1 MEHWPMTAEPQERQP
16 SPWEAGVE
24 ADKAELA
31 SQSGE
36 PAALDRMGRVL
47 TITAVAIGN
56 ALEWF
61 DIVVYGFLAATM
73 AKLFF
78 PSNDPEMSLLI
89 TLGTFGLTFLMRP
102 LGSLFLG
109 AYADRVGRKRAMTLA
124 IVLMLIGTFILAVA
138 PTYAMVGR
146 TASVIVLCA
155 RLLQGFSA
163 GGEFGSSTAFL
174 AELDPKKSGFYS
186 SWQPASQ
193 GLMSLM
199 GSGFGVLLSVGMS
212 QTQVMAWGWRIP
224 FVFGLLV
231 GPVAIY
237 IRSKL
242 HENPAFAAMGVRQ
255 ISQLKLFNHQKKRI
269 LIGVGLVILATVSS
283 YTLLYI
289 PVFATKRLGISGGG
303 GFTSTLI
310 FGALELCLCPLFGLL
325 SDRIGR
331 LPIMAVAAGL
341 MFVGV
346 IPLFAWLAAAPSLGL
361 LVGVETAL
369 GILTAAYFGPTTSAM
384 AQLFPASFRSTGL
397 SLSYSLA
404 AAIFGGFAPLIV
416 ASLTN
421 ATNSNLAPSFY
432 IIFAAGLSLMAVL
445 GARRAGVR

>member
-1 MEHWPMTAEPQERQP
+1 MTAEPQERQP

-163 GGEFGSSTAFL
+163 GGEFGS
-174 AELDPKKSGFYS
+174 GF
-186 SWQPASQ
+186 
-193 GLMSLM
+193 
-199 GSGFGVLLSVGMS
+199 
-212 QTQVMAWGWRIP
+212 
-224 FVFGLLV
+224 
-231 GPVAIY
+231 
-237 IRSKL
+237 
-242 HENPAFAAMGVRQ
+242 
-255 ISQLKLFNHQKKRI
+255 
-269 LIGVGLVILATVSS
+269 
-283 YTLLYI
+283 
-289 PVFATKRLGISGGG
+289 
-303 GFTSTLI
+303 
-310 FGALELCLCPLFGLL
+310 
-325 SDRIGR
+325 
-331 LPIMAVAAGL
+331 
-341 MFVGV
+341 
-346 IPLFAWLAAAPSLGL
+346 
-361 LVGVETAL
+361 
-369 GILTAAYFGPTTSAM
+369 
-384 AQLFPASFRSTGL
+384 
-397 SLSYSLA
+397 
-404 AAIFGGFAPLIV
+404 
-416 ASLTN
+416 
-421 ATNSNLAPSFY
+421 
-432 IIFAAGLSLMAVL
+432 
-445 GARRAGVR
+445 

>member
-1 MEHWPMTAEPQERQP
+1 MTAESHERKP
-16 SPWEAGVE
+16 SAWEAGVE
-24 ADKAELA
+24 PGEADLVA
-31 SQSGE
+31 QSGE
-36 PAALDRMGRVL
+36 PTTPDRLGRALTV
-47 TITAVAIGN
+47 TAVAIGN

-78 PSNDPEMSLLI
+78 PSNDPETSLLI

-109 AYADRVGRKRAMTLA
+109 AYADRAGRKRAMTLA
-124 IVLMLIGTFILAVA
+124 IVLMLIGTFILAVT

-146 TASVIVLCA
+146 TASIIVLGA

-174 AELDPKKSGFYS
+174 AELDPKRSGFYS

-199 GSGFGVLLSVGMS
+199 GSGFGVFLSVGMS
-212 QTQVMAWGWRIP
+212 QNQVMAWGWRIP
-224 FVFGLLV
+224 FVFGLIV

-237 IRSKL
+237 IRTKL
-242 HENPAFAAMGVRQ
+242 HENRTFSAIGARQ
-255 ISQLKLFNHQKKRI
+255 MSQMELLNHQKRRI

-289 PVFATKRLGISGGG
+289 PIFATQRLGITGGG

-341 MFVGV
+341 TFVGV
-346 IPLFAWLAAAPSLGL
+346 IPLFALLAAAPSLGL
-361 LVGVETAL
+361 LVGVETVL

-384 AQLFPASFRSTGL
+384 AELFPASFRSTGL

-416 ASLTN
+416 AWLTN

-432 IIFAAGLSLMAVL
+432 LIFASAVSLMAVL

>member
-1 MEHWPMTAEPQERQP
+1 MTLESQGRVRSSSAAVADKNNAAGVANGAEP
-16 SPWEAGVE
+16 
-24 ADKAELA
+24 LA
-31 SQSGE
+31 V
-36 PAALDRMGRVL
+36 DRVGRTL

-61 DIVVYGFLAATM
+61 DIVVYGFLAGIM

-78 PSNDPEMSLLI
+78 PGNDPEMSVLI
-89 TLGTFGLTFLMRP
+89 TLGAFGLTFLMRP

-109 AYADRVGRKRAMTLA
+109 AYADKVGRKQAMTLS
-124 IVLMLIGTFILAVA
+124 IMLMLVGTFVLAIT

-146 TASVIVLCA
+146 TASIIVVSA

-174 AELDPKKSGFYS
+174 AELDPRRSGFYS

-199 GSGFGVLLSVGMS
+199 GSGFGLLLTVGLS
-212 QTQVMAWGWRIP
+212 QTQVMAWGWRLP
-224 FVFGLLV
+224 FIFGLLV

-242 HENPAFAAMGVRQ
+242 HENRAPSNENERKA
-255 ISQLKLFNHQKKRI
+255 SQFQTMRHQQRPI
-269 LIGVGLVILATVSS
+269 LIGVGLVVLATVSS
-283 YTLLYI
+283 YTMLYI
-289 PVFATKRLGISGGG
+289 PIFAAKHLGITGGG

-310 FGALELCLCPLFGLL
+310 FGALELCFCPAFGLL

-331 LPIMAVAAGL
+331 IPIMAAAAGL

-346 IPLFAWLAAAPSLGL
+346 IPLFALLAAAPSFGL
-361 LVGVETAL
+361 LFGVETVL
-369 GILTAAYFGPTTSAM
+369 GLLTAAYFGPSTAAM
-384 AQLFPASFRSTGL
+384 AELFPASFRSTGL
-397 SLSYSLA
+397 SVSYSLA

-416 ASLTN
+416 AWLTDVT
-421 ATNSNLAPSFY
+421 ASNLAPSFY
-432 IIFAAGLSLMAVL
+432 LIFAAGLSLMALV

>member
-1 MEHWPMTAEPQERQP
+1 L
-16 SPWEAGVE
+16 V
-24 ADKAELA
+24 
-31 SQSGE
+31 
-36 PAALDRMGRVL
+36 
-47 TITAVAIGN
+47 I
-56 ALEWF
+56 
-61 DIVVYGFLAATM
+61 
-73 AKLFF
+73 
-78 PSNDPEMSLLI
+78 I

-109 AYADRVGRKRAMTLA
+109 AYADRAGRKRAMTMA
-124 IVLMLIGTFILAVA
+124 IVLMLIGTFILAVT
-138 PTYAMVGR
+138 PTYAMIGR
-146 TASVIVLCA
+146 TASIIVLSA

-174 AELDPKKSGFYS
+174 AELDPKKSGFYA

-199 GSGFGVLLSVGMS
+199 GSGFGVFLSVGLS
-212 QTQVMAWGWRIP
+212 QAQVMAWGSRTP
-224 FVFGLLV
+224 FIFGLLV

-242 HENPAFAAMGVRQ
+242 HESRAFTFEDEAQ
-255 ISQLKLFNHQKKRI
+255 KTQLNIFRDQKWRI
-269 LIGVGLVILATVSS
+269 LISIGMVVLATVSS
-283 YTLLYI
+283 YTMLYI
-289 PVFATKRLGISGGG
+289 PIFANRRLGIAGGG

-331 LPIMAVAAGL
+331 IPIMAAAAGL

-346 IPLFAWLAAAPSLGL
+346 IPLFALLAAAPSFGL
-361 LVGVETAL
+361 LFGVEAVL
-369 GILTAAYFGPTTSAM
+369 GILTAAYFGPSTAAM
-384 AQLFPASFRSTGL
+384 AELFPTAFRSTGL
-397 SLSYSLA
+397 SVSYSLA

-416 ASLTN
+416 AWLTSI
-421 ATNSNLAPSFY
+421 TNSNLAPSFY
-432 IIFAAGLSLMAVL
+432 LIFAAGLSLIALV

>member
-1 MEHWPMTAEPQERQP
+1 MTAESHGRKP
-16 SPWEAGVE
+16 SAWEGVADTDEAGRSPQVGDQM
-24 ADKAELA
+24 AV
-31 SQSGE
+31 
-36 PAALDRMGRVL
+36 DRLGRAL

-61 DIVVYGFLAATM
+61 DIVVYGFLAGTM

-78 PSNDPEMSLLI
+78 PNNDPEMSLLI

-124 IVLMLIGTFILAVA
+124 IVLMLVGTFILAVT

-146 TASVIVLCA
+146 TASIIVLGA

-174 AELDPKKSGFYS
+174 AELDPKRSGFYS

-199 GSGFGVLLSVGMS
+199 GSGFGMLLSVGMS

-237 IRSKL
+237 IRTKL
-242 HENPAFAAMGVRQ
+242 HENHAFAAMGARQ
-255 ISQLKLFNHQKKRI
+255 LSQLKLFNQQKRRI

-283 YTLLYI
+283 YSLLYI
-289 PVFATKRLGISGGG
+289 PVFATKRLGIAGGG

-331 LPIMAVAAGL
+331 LPIMAVAAGITFL
-341 MFVGV
+341 GV
-346 IPLFAWLAAAPSLGL
+346 VPLFALLAAAPSLGL
-361 LVGVETAL
+361 LVGVETVL
-369 GILTAAYFGPTTSAM
+369 GILTAAYFGPTTAAM
-384 AQLFPASFRSTGL
+384 AELFPASFRSTGL

-416 ASLTN
+416 AWLTN

-432 IIFAAGLSLMAVL
+432 LIFAAGLSLMAVL
-445 GARRAGVR
+445 GAWRAGVR

>member
-1 MEHWPMTAEPQERQP
+1 VAVADKNGADLASISAEPP
-16 SPWEAGVE
+16 GVN
-24 ADKAELA
+24 
-31 SQSGE
+31 
-36 PAALDRMGRVL
+36 RIGRVL

-61 DIVVYGFLAATM
+61 DIVVYGFLAGIM

-78 PSNDPEMSLLI
+78 PSNDPEMSILI

-102 LGSLFLG
+102 LGSIFLG
-109 AYADRVGRKRAMTLA
+109 AYADRVGRKQAMTLA
-124 IVLMLIGTFILAVA
+124 IMLMLIGTFILAIT

-146 TASVIVLCA
+146 TASIIVLSA

-174 AELDPKKSGFYS
+174 AELDPRRSGFYS

-199 GSGFGVLLSVGMS
+199 GSGFGLLLTVGLS
-212 QTQVMAWGWRIP
+212 QTQVMAWGWRLP
-224 FVFGLLV
+224 FIFGLLV

-242 HENPAFAAMGVRQ
+242 HESRAFINDNERKA
-255 ISQLKLFNHQKKRI
+255 SQFQTMRHQKLPI
-269 LIGVGLVILATVSS
+269 LIGVGLVVLATVSS
-283 YTLLYI
+283 YTMLYI
-289 PVFATKRLGISGGG
+289 PIFAAKHLGITGGG

-310 FGALELCLCPLFGLL
+310 FGALELCLCPVFGLL

-331 LPIMAVAAGL
+331 IPIMAAAAGL

-346 IPLFAWLAAAPSLGL
+346 IPLFALLAAAPSFGL
-361 LVGVETAL
+361 LFGVETVL
-369 GILTAAYFGPTTSAM
+369 GVLTAAYFGPSTAAM
-384 AQLFPASFRSTGL
+384 AALFPASFRSTGL
-397 SLSYSLA
+397 SVSYSLA

-416 ASLTN
+416 AWLTN
-421 ATNSNLAPSFY
+421 VTASNLAPSY
-432 IIFAAGLSLMAVL
+432 YLIFAAGLSLMALV

>member
-1 MEHWPMTAEPQERQP
+1 
-16 SPWEAGVE
+16 
-24 ADKAELA
+24 
-31 SQSGE
+31 
-36 PAALDRMGRVL
+36 MGRTL

-61 DIVVYGFLAATM
+61 DIVVYGFLAGTM

-78 PSNDPEMSLLI
+78 PSNDPETSLLI

-109 AYADRVGRKRAMTLA
+109 AYADRAGRKRAMTLA
-124 IVLMLIGTFILAVA
+124 IVLMLIGTFILAVT
-138 PTYAMVGR
+138 PTYAMIGR
-146 TASVIVLCA
+146 TASIIVLSA

-174 AELDPKKSGFYS
+174 AELDPKKSGFYA

-199 GSGFGVLLSVGMS
+199 GSGFGVFLSVGLS
-212 QTQVMAWGWRIP
+212 QAQVMAWGWRTP
-224 FVFGLLV
+224 FIFGLLV
-231 GPVAIY
+231 GPVAVY
-237 IRSKL
+237 IRSQL
-242 HENPAFAAMGVRQ
+242 HESRALSFEDDRQ
-255 ISQLKLFNHQKKRI
+255 KTQLNVFRQQKWRI
-269 LIGVGLVILATVSS
+269 LISIGMVVLATVSS
-283 YTLLYI
+283 YTMLYI
-289 PVFATKRLGISGGG
+289 PIFANRRLGIAGGG

-331 LPIMAVAAGL
+331 LPIMAAAAGL

-346 IPLFAWLAAAPSLGL
+346 IPLFALLAAAPSFGL
-361 LVGVETAL
+361 LFGVEAVL
-369 GILTAAYFGPTTSAM
+369 GILTAAYFGPSTAAM
-384 AQLFPASFRSTGL
+384 AELFPASFRSTGL
-397 SLSYSLA
+397 SVSYSLA

-416 ASLTN
+416 AWLTN
-421 ATNSNLAPSFY
+421 LTNSNLAPSFY
-432 IIFAAGLSLMAVL
+432 LIFAAALSLIAL
-445 GARRAGVR
+445 FGARRAGVR

>member
-1 MEHWPMTAEPQERQP
+1 MA
-16 SPWEAGVE
+16 V
-24 ADKAELA
+24 
-31 SQSGE
+31 
-36 PAALDRMGRVL
+36 DRLGRVL
-47 TITAVAIGN
+47 TVTAVAIGN

-61 DIVVYGFLAATM
+61 DIVVYGFLAGTM

-78 PSNDPEMSLLI
+78 PSHDPEMSLLI

-109 AYADRVGRKRAMTLA
+109 AYADRAGRKRAMTLA
-124 IVLMLIGTFILAVA
+124 IVLMLTGTFILAVT

-146 TASVIVLCA
+146 TASIIVLSA

-174 AELDPKKSGFYS
+174 AELDPRRSGFYS

-212 QTQVMAWGWRIP
+212 QTQVMAWGWRLP

-242 HENPAFAAMGVRQ
+242 HENRAFAALGARQ
-255 ISQLKLFNHQKKRI
+255 LSQLKLFNQQKQRI

-283 YTLLYI
+283 YSLLYI
-289 PVFATKRLGISGGG
+289 PIFATKRLGIAGGG

-341 MFVGV
+341 TFLGAV
-346 IPLFAWLAAAPSLGL
+346 PLFALLAAAPSLGL
-361 LVGVETAL
+361 LVGVETVL
-369 GILTAAYFGPTTSAM
+369 GILTAAYFGPTTAAM
-384 AQLFPASFRSTGL
+384 AELFPASFRSTGL

-416 ASLTN
+416 AWLTN

-432 IIFAAGLSLMAVL
+432 LTFASGVSLMAVL
-445 GARRAGVR
+445 AAKRAGVR

>member
-1 MEHWPMTAEPQERQP
+1 MAVGSHGLEASLETTRVEADAANRVDPTAEP
-16 SPWEAGVE
+16 VV
-24 ADKAELA
+24 
-31 SQSGE
+31 
-36 PAALDRMGRVL
+36 LDRLGRTL

-61 DIVVYGFLAATM
+61 DIVVYGFLAGTM

-78 PSNDPEMSLLI
+78 PSNDPETSLLI

-109 AYADRVGRKRAMTLA
+109 AYADRAGRKKAMTLA
-124 IVLMLIGTFILAVA
+124 IVLMLIGTFVLAVT

-146 TASVIVLCA
+146 TASVIVLGA

-199 GSGFGVLLSVGMS
+199 GSGFGVFLSVGLS
-212 QTQVMAWGWRIP
+212 QAQVMTWGWRTP
-224 FVFGLLV
+224 FIFGLLV
-231 GPVAIY
+231 GPVAVY
-237 IRSKL
+237 IRGKL
-242 HENPAFAAMGVRQ
+242 HEGHALPFKDDLKK
-255 ISQLKLFNHQKKRI
+255 SQLHVFRQQKWRI
-269 LIGVGLVILATVSS
+269 LISIGIVVLATVSS
-283 YTLLYI
+283 YTMLYI
-289 PVFATKRLGISGGG
+289 PIFATKRLGISGGG

-331 LPIMAVAAGL
+331 IPIMAAAAGL
-341 MFVGV
+341 MFLGV
-346 IPLFAWLAAAPSLGL
+346 IPMFALLAAAPSFEL
-361 LVGVETAL
+361 LLGVEAVL
-369 GILTAAYFGPTTSAM
+369 GVLTAAYFGPSTAAM
-384 AQLFPASFRSTGL
+384 AELFPASFRSTGL
-397 SLSYSLA
+397 SVSYSLA

-416 ASLTN
+416 AWMTN
-421 ATNSNLAPSFY
+421 ATNSNLAPSLY
-432 IIFAAGLSLMAVL
+432 LIFAAGLSLMALL
-445 GARRAGVR
+445 GAKRAGVR